1 MVKQNTKITYK
12 KIKNSNNGVCVCGG
26 GNHDVIKTTK
36 KKKNVCW
43 ARKLICRDN
52 EKFAKFVQDF

>member
-26 GNHDVIKTTK
+26 GVIMMLLKQQK
-36 KKKNVCW
+36 KKCV
-43 ARKLICRDN
+43 LG
-52 EKFAKFVQDF
+52 EKTNL

>member
-26 GNHDVIKTTK
+26 GVIMMLLKQQK
-36 KKKNVCW
+36 KKMCVGREN
-43 ARKLICRDN
+43 
-52 EKFAKFVQDF
+52 

>member
-1 MVKQNTKITYK
+1 M
-12 KIKNSNNGVCVCGG
+12 VCVCVCVG
-26 GNHDVIKTTK
+26 GNHDVIKT
-36 KKKNVCW
+36 KKNVCW

>member
-26 GNHDVIKTTK
+26 GGNHDVIKTTK
-36 KKKNVCW
+36 KKMCVGREN
-43 ARKLICRDN
+43 
-52 EKFAKFVQDF
+52 

>member
-36 KKKNVCW
+36 KKMCVGREN
-43 ARKLICRDN
+43 
-52 EKFAKFVQDF
+52 

>member
-12 KIKNSNNGVCVCGG
+12 KIKNSNNGVCVCVGG
-26 GNHDVIKTTK
+26 VIMMLLKQQ
-36 KKKNVCW
+36 KKNVCW